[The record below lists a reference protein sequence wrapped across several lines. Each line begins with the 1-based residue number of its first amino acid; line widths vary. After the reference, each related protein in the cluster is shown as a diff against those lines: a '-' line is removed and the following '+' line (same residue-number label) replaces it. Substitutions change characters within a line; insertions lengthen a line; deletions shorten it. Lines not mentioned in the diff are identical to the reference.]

1 MPLTSLLKKYA
12 LSLGYA
18 RVGVTSAETFRKH
31 LEVLNVGGTHAASTL
46 RTLAIRLPEPPP
58 NADAFREARCL
69 PCSITRGQ
77 PFRTVCCAASAGF
90 TSPLLQ
96 LAPSGALNGS
106 RSALMRAFLEKHGC
120 MAGDGIFLPKR
131 WCASRSG
138 ITFSAGTTS
147 PMRRAPVPSPPCFP
161 SPSTRNSTIT
171 PHPASRHARRVA
183 LAASSPAPVRWGPS
197 ACIPAK
203 ASPSTHGAHRTAS
216 PIVPHLSEIAPS
228 WRRAFTV
235 AIYARRPAPAT
246 ARNCGQRSL
255 KLPCSSLSPV
265 ISACPRC

>member
-1 MPLTSLLKKYA
+1 M
-12 LSLGYA
+12 
-18 RVGVTSAETFRKH
+18 
-31 LEVLNVGGTHAASTL
+31 
-46 RTLAIRLPEPPP
+46 RLP
-58 NADAFREARCL
+58 
-69 PCSITRGQ
+69 PCGRSQSACRSRPQTLMPSAKPVVSLVRLRAGSLSGQ
-77 PFRTVCCAASAGF
+77 PAALHRQDL
-90 TSPLLQ
+90 PR
-96 LAPSGALNGS
+96 PPGALNGS

-183 LAASSPAPVRWGPS
+183 LAASAPAPVRWGPS

-216 PIVPHLSEIAPS
+216 PIVPHPWKSPPHGD
-228 WRRAFTV
+228 
-235 AIYARRPAPAT
+235 ARSRLRSVQEGLPPQRHET
-246 ARNCGQRSL
+246 AVSV
-255 KLPCSSLSPV
+255 P
-265 ISACPRC
+265 